1 MKFKLAPTEN
11 SRTFYTNKGTQTIIR
26 DTFTPQF
33 DPPQQEPIQEI
44 KSKIEEV
51 IIDQPFKEVIADKTF
66 EEVIE
71 KNILIKN
78 IKNKNERPTK
88 N

>member
-51 IIDQPFKEVIADKTF
+51 IIDQSFEEVIVDKTF

-71 KNILIKN
+71 ENILIKN
-78 IKNKNERPTK
+78 RKNKNERPTK

>member
-33 DPPQQEPIQEI
+33 DPPQQEPIKEI
-44 KSKIEEV
+44 KSKI
-51 IIDQPFKEVIADKTF
+51 ADKII

>member
-33 DPPQQEPIQEI
+33 DPPQQEPIKEI
-44 KSKIEEV
+44 KSKI
-51 IIDQPFKEVIADKTF
+51 